1 MRFIKRITHLT
12 FFAILRVSALGQ
24 QVDTQ
29 HVAANTQSPRQIGGD
44 VIGPILSSSSKFE
57 PTDSSNRPVYP
68 AAPVILALI
77 VDPNGSPQD
86 VRILRSSGMP
96 EADASAARAVS
107 AYHFKPARE
116 HGHTVSVELYIELS
130 AHAEPLFS
138 AKWDPAAIVSNQS
151 QNDSPPPKLHRN
163 IKPPVLL
170 KSEEAVLPKGTNF
183 CNNSVEV
190 GMVIDRTGIPTNLK
204 IIQSCGDS
212 RVDQSALDAVSKY
225 RFKPAIEDNQPV
237 AVELR
242 VTVNFERR

>member
-116 HGHTVSVELYIELS
+116 HGHTVSVELLYRTLCTCRAS
-130 AHAEPLFS
+130 LFGKMGPS
-138 AKWDPAAIVSNQS
+138 GNRLQS
-151 QNDSPPPKLHRN
+151 IPKRFASSQTPPEYQTSCP
-163 IKPPVLL
+163 IK
-170 KSEEAVLPKGTNF
+170 
-183 CNNSVEV
+183 V
-190 GMVIDRTGIPTNLK
+190 GGSRT
-204 IIQSCGDS
+204 S
-212 RVDQSALDAVSKY
+212 
-225 RFKPAIEDNQPV
+225 
-237 AVELR
+237 
-242 VTVNFERR
+242 